1 MGCGYGCLG
10 LGDFAPGF
18 GFICVLGSVSCLRCG
33 SGGGV
38 LYSSFDGCWC
48 VGFVFLVGLVFAL
61 FEFVVIVG
69 RGFVLFVCLCDSG
82 YLIADLRVVACW
94 FIVI

>member
-1 MGCGYGCLG
+1 MV
-10 LGDFAPGF
+10 A
-18 GFICVLGSVSCLRCG
+18 
-33 SGGGV
+33 GV
-38 LYSSFDGCWC
+38 LVLC
-48 VGFVFLVGLVFAL
+48 FLVDLVFAL